1 MSENEINNIDSTKI
15 NDSNYLTRYEVV
27 DDKFK
32 VLLIYLYLNN
42 YDKELIEK
50 VIITNDE
57 QRSGRKL
64 QRRIGVTS
72 EFVDIGRIEEEL
84 KRIQVPIIYS
94 FQSFDMYSTAET
106 IYSYTAKESSAPLY
120 INDMGAISP
129 SMVISKDCIISSNI
143 IAPLENAE
151 HRGFMYFVDYV
162 LNGECE
168 IGQWRITYKDK
179 NFNVYYTDDFEGKPR
194 TELLYEGFELDQTAT
209 YKLVIYIIMKAA
221 DELDEYTSDNF
232 LMKTL
237 KLKGD

>member
-1 MSENEINNIDSTKI
+1 MNNII
-15 NDSNYLTRYEVV
+15 SNAIGDNSLLTRYEVV
-27 DDKFK
+27 DDKAK

-42 YDKELIEK
+42 YDKDLIEK

-64 QRRIGVTS
+64 QRRIGVTT

-106 IYSYTAKESSAPLY
+106 IYSYIAKDKETPLY
-120 INDMGAISP
+120 INDLSAISP
-129 SMVISKDCIISSNI
+129 SMVISRDCIISSNI

-151 HRGFMYFVDYV
+151 HKGFMFFVDYV
-162 LNGECE
+162 LNGECV
-168 IGQWRITYKDK
+168 IGNWKITYKER
-179 NFNVYYTDDFEGKPR
+179 NFNVYYTDTFEGEQR

-209 YKLVIYIIMKAA
+209 YKLVIYIIMKVA
-221 DELDEYTSDNF
+221 ETLDEYTSDNF
-232 LMKTL
+232 IMKTM
-237 KLKGD
+237 KLKGDSN

>member
-1 MSENEINNIDSTKI
+1 MNNII
-15 NDSNYLTRYEVV
+15 SNAIGDNSLLTRYEVV
-27 DDKFK
+27 DDKAK

-42 YDKELIEK
+42 YDKDLIEK

-64 QRRIGVTS
+64 QRRIGVTT

-106 IYSYTAKESSAPLY
+106 IYSYSAKDKETPLY
-120 INDMGAISP
+120 INDLGAISP
-129 SMVISKDCIISSNI
+129 SMVISRDCIISSNI

-151 HRGFMYFVDYV
+151 HKGFMFFVDYV
-162 LNGECE
+162 LNGECV
-168 IGQWRITYKDK
+168 IGNWKITYKER
-179 NFNVYYTDDFEGKPR
+179 NFNVYYTDTFEGEQR

-209 YKLVIYIIMKAA
+209 YKLVIYIIMKVA
-221 DELDEYTSDNF
+221 ETLDEYTSDNF
-232 LMKTL
+232 IMKTM
-237 KLKGD
+237 KLKGDNN